1 MSRIGNNP
9 IKVPEKVQVTI
20 EGQKISAK
28 GPLGE
33 LFFEVPEEISFKLE
47 EGFLTFSRESDHR
60 RVRGLHGLARALT
73 YNVIYGVFEGFEKV
87 LKIEGVGY
95 KAEMKGDRLFLS
107 LGYSHPVLVIPPAGL
122 KFETPNAT
130 TIKIHGSDK
139 QVVGQIAS
147 MIRDLR
153 RPEPY
158 KGKGIRY
165 EGEYIRRKAGKTA
178 A

>member
-9 IKVPEKVQVTI
+9 INVPEKVQVKV
-20 EGQKISAK
+20 EGRRITAK

-33 LFFEVPEEISFKLE
+33 LFYEVPEEIDFKFE
-47 EGFLTFSRESDHR
+47 DDVITFSRSSEHR
-60 RVRGLHGLARALT
+60 KIRSLHGLARSLT
-73 YNVIYGVFEGFEKV
+73 DNAINGVNKGFEKK
-87 LKIEGVGY
+87 LLIEGVGY

-107 LGYSHPVLVIPPAGL
+107 LGYSHPILVIPPQGL
-122 KFETPNAT
+122 KFETPNAN
-130 TIKIHGSDK
+130 TINIHGIDK
-139 QVVGQIAS
+139 QAVGQIAS

-165 EGEYIRRKAGKTA
+165 EGEYVRRKAGKTA

>member
-9 IKVPEKVQVTI
+9 IKVPENVQVTI
-20 EGQKISAK
+20 ENQRISAK

-33 LFFEVPEEISFKLE
+33 LYFDVPKEISFKLE
-47 EGFLTFSRESDHR
+47 EGILTFSRSSEHR
-60 RVRGLHGLARALT
+60 KIRSLHGLSRSLT
-73 YNVIYGVFEGFEKV
+73 ANAIQGVEKGFEKI

-95 KAEMKGDRLFLS
+95 KAEMREDRLFLS
-107 LGYSHPVLVIPPAGL
+107 LGYSHPILVIPSNGL
-122 KFETPNAT
+122 KFETPNAN
-130 TIKIHGSDK
+130 TIKVFGVEK
-139 QVVGQIAS
+139 QVVGQISA

-165 EGEYIRRKAGKTA
+165 EGEYVRRKAGKTA

>member
-9 IKVPEKVQVTI
+9 IIVPEKVQVTI
-20 EGQKISAK
+20 EGQRISAK

-33 LFFEVPEEISFKLE
+33 LFFDVPKEISFKFE
-47 EGFLTFSRESDHR
+47 EGVIAFSRSSEHR
-60 RVRGLHGLARALT
+60 KIRGLHGLSRALT
-73 YNVIYGVFEGFEKV
+73 ANVVNGVITGFEKV

-95 KAEMKGDRLFLS
+95 KAEMKGERLFLS
-107 LGYSHPVLVIPPAGL
+107 LGYSHPILIIPPADL
-122 KFETPNAT
+122 KFETPSAT
-130 TIKIHGSDK
+130 TIKIHGIEK

-165 EGEYIRRKAGKTA
+165 DGEYIRRKAGKTA